1 MKSISNKIAFIGG
14 PLLFVIILLFFH
26 PPGLND
32 QANAVLA
39 STAWVAIWWIF
50 EVLPISVTALLP
62 LVLFPLSGA
71 LDISKTA
78 SSYGHKY
85 IFLYLGGFV
94 LAIAIERW
102 NLHRRIALTIINL
115 MGAGISRII
124 LGFMVATAV
133 LSMWISNTATSV
145 MMLPIGMA
153 IVQQLKD
160 NPATEEN
167 ETLLFGKSLMLAIAY
182 AASIGGVATLIGTPP
197 NLVLAGVLEE
207 IYGIEL
213 SFVEW
218 MKFGLPISLIMLT
231 ACWWYLTRIA
241 FKFEKSE
248 FPGGRA
254 EIKRLLKELGPVK
267 YEEKVVLVVF
277 IATAL
282 LWILRSLI
290 LTRFLPALDDTIIAL
305 VAAIV
310 LFMLPNKDQ
319 SRKLVT
325 WEEVVKLP
333 WGIILLFGGGLTL
346 ASGFQASGLAE
357 WIATQL
363 TLLQGVSLVLLL
375 LIIIAAVNF
384 LTEITSNLATTAM
397 LLPVLAP
404 MAYSLG
410 VHPYTLLVAATVAAS
425 CAFMLPVATP
435 PNAVVFGSG
444 YLRIPDMVGKGIWM
458 NLFSIVLVLIAVY
471 FFLPFVWNFDP
482 HVVPA
487 EFLKGAE

>member
-1 MKSISNKIAFIGG
+1 MKSITNALAFVGG
-14 PLLFVIILLFFH
+14 PLLFVVILLFFH
-26 PPGLND
+26 PPGMND

-39 STAWVAIWWIF
+39 STVWVAIWWIF

-71 LDISKTA
+71 LTIDEAAT
-78 SSYGHKY
+78 SYGHKY
-85 IFLYLGGFV
+85 VFLYLGGFV

-102 NLHRRIALTIINL
+102 GLHRRIALTIIDL
-115 MGAGISRII
+115 MGTGISRII

-160 NPATEEN
+160 NPATKADEN
-167 ETLLFGKSLMLAIAY
+167 LLFGKSLMLAIAY
-182 AASIGGVATLIGTPP
+182 AASIGGIATLIGTPP
-197 NLVLAGVLEE
+197 NLVLAGVLLE

-213 SFVEW
+213 SFVGW
-218 MKFGLPISLIMLT
+218 MKFGLPISVIML
-231 ACWWYLTRIA
+231 ASCWWYLTRVA
-241 FKFEKSE
+241 YKFEDSE

-254 EIKRLLKELGPVK
+254 EIRRLLKDLGPMK
-267 YEEKVVLVVF
+267 YEEKVVFGVF
-277 IATAL
+277 ITTAL
-282 LWILRSLI
+282 LWILRSLV
-290 LTRFLPALDDTIIAL
+290 LTQYLPALDDTIIA
-305 VAAIV
+305 VAAAIV
-310 LFMLPNKDQ
+310 LFILPNRDG
-319 SRKLVT
+319 SRKLIT
-325 WEEVVKLP
+325 WEEAVALP

-346 ASGFQASGLAE
+346 ATGFQSSGLAE

-363 TLLQGVSLVLLL
+363 TLLQGISLLL
-375 LIIIAAVNF
+375 LLFIIIAAVNF

-410 VHPYTLLVAATVAAS
+410 VHPYILLVAATVSAS

-458 NLFSIVLVLIAVY
+458 NVFSIALVVLAVY
-471 FFLPFVWNFDP
+471 FFLPLVWDFDP
-482 HVVPA
+482 YTFPA
-487 EFLKGAE
+487 GFLQESE

>member
-1 MKSISNKIAFIGG
+1 MKSVSNKLAFLSG
-14 PLLFVIILLFFH
+14 PLLFILILLFFQ
-26 PPGLND
+26 PSD
-32 QANAVLA
+32 MSDRANAVLA
-39 STAWVAIWWIF
+39 CTAWVAIWWIF

-62 LVLFPLSGA
+62 LILFPLSGA
-71 LDISKTA
+71 LDITATA

-124 LGFMVATAV
+124 MGFMVATAV

-160 NPATEEN
+160 NPATKQN

-182 AASIGGVATLIGTPP
+182 AASIGGIATLIGTPP

-207 IYGIEL
+207 IYSIEL

-218 MKFGLPISLIMLT
+218 MKFGLPISFIMLA
-231 ACWWYLTRIA
+231 ACWWYLTRLA

-254 EIKRLLKELGPVK
+254 EIRRLLKELGPMK
-267 YEEKVVLVVF
+267 YEEKVVFGVF
-277 IATAL
+277 ITTAL
-282 LWILRSLI
+282 LWIMRSLV
-290 LTRFLPALDDTIIAL
+290 LTHFLPALDDTIIA
-305 VAAIV
+305 VTAALV
-310 LFMLPNKDQ
+310 LFMLPNRDGT
-319 SRKLVT
+319 RKLVT
-325 WEEVVKLP
+325 WEEAVKLP

-346 ASGFQASGLAE
+346 ASGFQESGLAE

-363 TLLQGVSLVLLL
+363 TLLRGINLILLL
-375 LIIIAAVNF
+375 LIIITAVNF

-404 MAYSLG
+404 MAFSLE
-410 VHPYTLLVAATVAAS
+410 VHPYVLLVAATVAAS

-444 YLRIPDMVGKGIWM
+444 YLRIPDMVSKGVWM
-458 NLFSIVLVLIAVY
+458 NIFSIALVLIAVY
-471 FFLPFVWNFDP
+471 FFLPLVWGFNPYVF
-482 HVVPA
+482 PA
-487 EFLKGAE
+487 GFLK